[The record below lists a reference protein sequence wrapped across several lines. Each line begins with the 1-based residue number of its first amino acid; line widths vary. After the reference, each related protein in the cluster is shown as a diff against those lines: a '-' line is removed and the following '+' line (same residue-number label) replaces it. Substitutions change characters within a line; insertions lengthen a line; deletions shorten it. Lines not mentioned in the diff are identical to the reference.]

1 MGVYFV
7 LLNGLRVTILG
18 NGAKKGLTNSNKD
31 PDVTVSML
39 EVLLPSVMYSTEKNS
54 LGGIFSD
61 SDIKH
66 KSYVWVIYFHQDIFH
81 CLSMHISKEGFG

>member
-39 EVLLPSVMYSTEKNS
+39 EVLLPSVMYSTEKT
-54 LGGIFSD
+54 
-61 SDIKH
+61 
-66 KSYVWVIYFHQDIFH
+66 VWVGFSLIQ
-81 CLSMHISKEGFG
+81 ISNIKVMYG